1 MDTGILTNLSH
12 QFLGVFSLGYS
23 NLLPDAR
30 HLLWLLATLEIAL
43 AGLWWAFDDGQK
55 IEKALLIKIMQ
66 IGFFVWVISNYRWL
80 LDTILYG
87 FIVTGTKA
95 GGATHTRLLEDPSL
109 IVDYGFAATDPIF
122 KHLKNHYL
130 AAGLPDLVL
139 SGLAGLLILLAYFAI
154 AATAFITYLEFYI
167 VSVLGLIL
175 VPFGIFK
182 HTSFLSEKVFG
193 AVIAYGI
200 RLMVLAFVL
209 AVVEPTLAQVQ
220 LPVSPSLPQIFTV
233 FLAAF
238 TIAVLSWHAP
248 GIASGLMAGS
258 PSLGVG
264 AMLGTGLAAGA
275 GIVGLGAAAG
285 LGSAMNSAK
294 KGLGQVMAASGA
306 RLPQAASKIGSG
318 SGGAGNGGMS
328 AGASMTGA
336 SSAPASSSGSSSG
349 SSQSVPSSSHS
360 SPPSDR
366 SGMPV
371 WAQNLMLA
379 QHAIPQESHP
389 GAGMSAPVRHD

>member
-12 QFLGVFSLGYS
+12 QFLRVFSLGYS
-23 NLLPDAR
+23 SLLPDAR
-30 HLLWLLATLEIAL
+30 HLLWLLATLEITL
-43 AGLWWAFDDGQK
+43 AGLWWAFDDGQR
-55 IEKALLIKIMQ
+55 IERTLLIKIMQ
-66 IGFFVWVISNYRWL
+66 IGFFVWVVSNYRWL
-80 LDTILYG
+80 IDTILYG

-95 GGATHTRLLEDPSL
+95 GGATHTGLLEDPSL

-122 KHLKNHYL
+122 KHLKDHYL

-154 AATAFITYLEFYI
+154 AAAAFITYLEFYI
-167 VSVLGLIL
+167 ISVLGLIL
-175 VPFGIFK
+175 VPFGVFK

-220 LPVSPSLPQIFTV
+220 LPVSPSLSQIFTV

-264 AMLGTGLAAGA
+264 TMMSTGLAAGA

-285 LGSAMNSAK
+285 LGSAMSSAK
-294 KGLGQVMAASGA
+294 RGIGQVVAASGA
-306 RLPQAASKIGSG
+306 ELSHTAGTIAGGGGGS
-318 SGGAGNGGMS
+318 MS
-328 AGASMTGA
+328 AGTPPPSM
-336 SSAPASSSGSSSG
+336 SSGPASSSSPAPSSSNSSGTLSSSG
-349 SSQSVPSSSHS
+349 G
-360 SPPSDR
+360 

>member
-1 MDTGILTNLSH
+1 MDTGILTHLLN
-12 QFLGVFSLGYS
+12 QFLGVFSLGYGE
-23 NLLPDAR
+23 LLPDAR

-43 AGLWWAFDDGQK
+43 AGLWWAFDDGQR
-55 IEKALLIKIMQ
+55 IEKALLVKIMQ

-80 LDTILYG
+80 IDTILYG

-95 GGATHTRLLEDPSL
+95 GGATRTDLLQDPSL

-122 KHLKNHYL
+122 RHLKDHYL

-139 SGLAGLLILLAYFAI
+139 SGLAGVLILLAYFAI
-154 AATAFITYLEFYI
+154 AAAAFITYLEFYI
-167 VSVLGLIL
+167 ISLLGLIL
-175 VPFGIFK
+175 VPFGVFK
-182 HTSFLSEKVFG
+182 HTSFLAEKVFG

-220 LPVSPSLPQIFTV
+220 LPVSPTLSQIFTV

-264 AMLGTGLAAGA
+264 TMMSTGLAAGA

-285 LGSAMNSAK
+285 LGSAMSSAK
-294 KGLGQVMAASGA
+294 KGLGQVIAASGGEFSHTA
-306 RLPQAASKIGSG
+306 DKTDGGGGGS
-318 SGGAGNGGMS
+318 MS
-328 AGASMTGA
+328 AGNPPPDK
-336 SSAPASSSGSSSG
+336 SSGPVSSSGPS
-349 SSQSVPSSSHS
+349 PSSSS
-360 SPPSDR
+360 SSRTPSSSDG

-389 GAGMSAPVRHD
+389 GTGMSAPIRHD

>member
-30 HLLWLLATLEIAL
+30 HLLWLLATLEMTL
-43 AGLWWAFDDGQK
+43 AGLWWALDDGQK
-55 IEKALLIKIMQ
+55 IEKVLLVKIMQ
-66 IGFFVWVISNYRWL
+66 IGFFVWVISNYKWL
-80 LDTILYG
+80 IDTILYG
-87 FIVTGTKA
+87 FVVTGTKA
-95 GGATHTRLLEDPSL
+95 GGATHSSLLEDPSL

-122 KHLKNHYL
+122 LHLKNHYL

-154 AATAFITYLEFYI
+154 AAAAFITYLEFYI

-175 VPFGIFK
+175 VPFGVFK

-209 AVVEPTLAQVQ
+209 AVVEPTLAKVQ
-220 LPVSPSLPQIFTV
+220 LPVSPSLSQILTV

-248 GIASGLMAGS
+248 GIASGLMTGA

-275 GIVGLGAAAG
+275 GIVGLGAATG
-285 LGSAMNSAK
+285 VGSAMDSAK
-294 KGLGQVMAASGA
+294 KGLGQVA
-306 RLPQAASKIGSG
+306 AASKAELFGGNIGRG
-318 SGGAGNGGMS
+318 GGDAGAGSAGGGGMS
-328 AGASMTGA
+328 AGVSMTGA
-336 SSAPASSSGSSSG
+336 TAQG
-349 SSQSVPSSSHS
+349 SSQKVAPSSSS
-360 SPPSDR
+360 SSLPSKA
-366 SGMPV
+366 SGAPV

-389 GAGMSAPVRHD
+389 GAGISVPVRHD

>member
-1 MDTGILTNLSH
+1 
-12 QFLGVFSLGYS
+12 
-23 NLLPDAR
+23 
-30 HLLWLLATLEIAL
+30 
-43 AGLWWAFDDGQK
+43 
-55 IEKALLIKIMQ
+55 
-66 IGFFVWVISNYRWL
+66 
-80 LDTILYG
+80 
-87 FIVTGTKA
+87 
-95 GGATHTRLLEDPSL
+95 L

-122 KHLKNHYL
+122 RHLKDHYL

-139 SGLAGLLILLAYFAI
+139 SGLAGVLILLGYFAI
-154 AATAFITYLEFYI
+154 AAAAFITYLEFYI

-175 VPFGIFK
+175 IPFGVFK

-209 AVVEPTLAQVQ
+209 AVVEPTLAQIQ
-220 LPVSPSLPQIFTV
+220 LPVSPTLSQIFTV
-233 FLAAF
+233 FLTAF

-264 AMLGTGLAAGA
+264 TIMSTGLAAGA

-285 LGSAMNSAK
+285 LGSAIGTAK
-294 KGLGQVMAASGA
+294 KGLGQVIAASGA
-306 RLPQAASKIGSG
+306 ELSQIASQIGSG
-318 SGGAGNGGMS
+318 SGGGRGGGNISAGTPPPGMS
-328 AGASMTGA
+328 SGPT
-336 SSAPASSSGSSSG
+336 SSSGPS
-349 SSQSVPSSSHS
+349 PSSSNS
-360 SPPSDR
+360 SRTPSSSDR

-371 WAQNLMLA
+371 WAQNLMLV